1 MNKKLLFLF
10 LSFSSFLSVNAQDVS
25 IDGRLQPLLT
35 EFFKVCDEY
44 GIQYHEKLFKLD
56 NIDIVNDLQISEEAF
71 ALGMVRRND
80 ANEIKSIAI
89 NWVAQ
94 LDKEI
99 LKVVAFHEFA
109 HYFLEYSEHVCDD
122 CGKIMSVVNT
132 SYFDIIRDWDNK
144 LKELFTESPAYLK
157 KNTVAAVTHEKED
170 KNALTIKPTYMNK

>member
-1 MNKKLLFLF
+1 MKKFVLLII
-10 LSFSSFLSVNAQDVS
+10 LSLTSLVTINAQDVS
-25 IDGRLQPLLT
+25 IDGRLQPYLND
-35 EFFKVCDEY
+35 FFEVCKQYNIE
-44 GIQYHEKLFKLD
+44 YHEKLFKLEK
-56 NIDIVNDLQISEEAF
+56 IDIVNDLQISEEAF
-71 ALGMVRRND
+71 ALGMVRRNEN
-80 ANEIKSIAI
+80 NEIKTIAI

-144 LKELFTESPAYLK
+144 VKELFVESPAYIK
-157 KNTVAAVTHEKED
+157 KNAVASVENKKEMI
-170 KNALTIKPTYMNK
+170 TIKPTLYE